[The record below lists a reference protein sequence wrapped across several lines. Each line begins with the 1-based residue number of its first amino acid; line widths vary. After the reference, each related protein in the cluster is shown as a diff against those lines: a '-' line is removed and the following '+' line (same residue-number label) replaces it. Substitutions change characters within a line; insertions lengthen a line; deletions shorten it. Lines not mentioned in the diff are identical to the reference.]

1 MKVLLLQK
9 CLALLHSGTCV
20 HSICSAQNLE
30 LETELASMP
39 LRAYSEYNAEGS
51 PNQADIQLPA
61 KAVFSK
67 VIKCKKI
74 KPESN
79 QIFFF
84 FFLIYFH
91 RIYTS
96 VLASF
101 QSPMMCGSNSR
112 LVTNFPHR
120 STSGN
125 LTRLLIQIARENE
138 RGLAQ
143 KGFAALRIFCLLLF
157 TTMVFVLFICSLLF

>member
-1 MKVLLLQK
+1 MPGTA
-9 CLALLHSGTCV
+9 ALRYMCALNMFCSESGAGNRTCQ
-20 HSICSAQNLE
+20 H
-30 LETELASMP
+30 ASTCIFWVQCRRFTKPSWYTIACQSSFLKSHKMQ
-39 LRAYSEYNAEGS
+39 EN
-51 PNQADIQLPA
+51 
-61 KAVFSK
+61 KTW
-67 VIKCKKI
+67 I
-74 KPESN
+74 KPD
-79 QIFFF
+79 FFF